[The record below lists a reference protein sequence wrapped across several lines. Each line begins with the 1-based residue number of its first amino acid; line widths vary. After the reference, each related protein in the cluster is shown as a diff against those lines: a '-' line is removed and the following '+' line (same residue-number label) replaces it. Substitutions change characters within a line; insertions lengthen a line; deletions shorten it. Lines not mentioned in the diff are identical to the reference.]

1 MHNNNTATQTE
12 FFVSLN
18 ARGISFKSTANKGL
32 FADFGLL
39 FITDEALEE
48 KCFAAAKNKTAV
60 TFTEEE
66 MAYILANKFNK
77 K

>member
-1 MHNNNTATQTE
+1 M
-12 FFVSLN
+12 
-18 ARGISFKSTANKGL
+18 

-39 FITDEALEE
+39 FISDEALQQ
-48 KCFAAAKNKTAV
+48 KCFEAAQNKTAV